1 MPCIDHNR
9 IGDINTNK
17 KRRHHYVW
25 RKYLRAW
32 AVDEKIYC
40 LRDNKIIN
48 PKLMKVAQQRDFYKL
63 NELSNDD
70 IEFIRNHIIKI
81 SPKESIRCHENLL
94 NAFTYV
100 HRLLKKY
107 PEIESSENPEVK
119 EAVDLCLYNLEE
131 DLHTGIES
139 IGEKYLECLH
149 NKDVAFFETDKGF
162 TDFIYYLCVQYMRTK
177 KIRESN
183 IKAFGS
189 TPHENAI
196 NKSWNIIS
204 HILATNMGGSL
215 YIDRKN
221 LKLMMIEN
229 NTKNDFITGDQP
241 VINIFSLITLKDEPI
256 ENIVFYYPIS
266 PKLAILVI
274 EKNRFEGMTLLSV
287 TEQDVGSYNK
297 AIIQCS
303 FEQVFSLKRSTLD
316 QILNNDTLVL

>member
-1 MPCIDHNR
+1 MS
-9 IGDINTNK
+9 TNK

-25 RKYLRAW
+25 RGYLRAW
-32 AVDEKIYC
+32 AIDEKIYC
-40 LRDNKIIN
+40 LCNNKIIN
-48 PKLMKVAQQRDFYKL
+48 PNLMGVAVQKDFYKL

-81 SPKESIRCHENLL
+81 SPKESRRCHENLL

-100 HRLLKKY
+100 HQSLKKY
-107 PEIESSENPEVK
+107 PEIKSSKNPEVR
-119 EAVDLCLYNLEE
+119 EAIDLYLHNQEE

-139 IGEKYLECLH
+139 IGEKYLECLR

-162 TDFIYYLCVQYMRTK
+162 RDFIYYLCIQYMRTK

-183 IKAFGS
+183 IKKFRS
-189 TPHENAI
+189 TPHQNAM

-204 HILATNMGGSL
+204 HILATNMGGSF

-221 LKLMMIEN
+221 FKLMMIEN

-241 VINIFSLITLKDEPI
+241 VINIFSLSTIKDEPV
-256 ENIVFYYPIS
+256 ENIAFYYPIS
-266 PKLAILVI
+266 PKLAVFVI
-274 EKNRFEGMTLLSV
+274 EKNRFEGMTILSV
-287 TEQDVGSYNK
+287 TEQEVDSYNE

-303 FEQVFSLKRSTLD
+303 FEQVFSLKRGTLE
-316 QILNNDTLVL
+316 QILNDNTFD